1 MRSDVAWWTEKKI
14 EYYERASHA
23 SSFHR
28 TLASII
34 EKNIRKDDSIIE
46 LGAGL
51 GYVTEFL
58 YNSGHAIKAYDSCP
72 NAVGF
77 ANKRAG
83 FDLIT
88 LSDAYDIRDKAD
100 VVLMLFFGS
109 IRDEKSLDYFMNL
122 ADKKVIYAISRHK
135 GNPYS
140 ERKDRRDEIASLLN
154 ECKVKFSIIDTSL
167 NFDQPLKEEEV
178 KEYFSISYG
187 NDRIPALEKND
198 DENYPLFFRNRKEI
212 SIFIIE
218 KEA

>member
-14 EYYERASHA
+14 EYYERASQA